1 MDDRRLTVIVVPHG
15 DAETRTLEMT
25 YGRLKLLVGAV
36 AVLLLA
42 FAAMVSLWWFVAA
55 QAARVPGLERE
66 VARLEEER
74 AQVAE
79 LARTL
84 QEVEEQYERVRQML
98 GADATPEAGE
108 PILPPLR
115 EGRDEEGLPIS
126 HENAPSAWP
135 LAEPGYI
142 TQQVSGVGR
151 ERHPGLDIAVPQ
163 DSWVRAAGSGTVLD
177 AGRDEVYGLYVL
189 VDHGL
194 GIESMYGH
202 ASQLFVTP
210 GDPVEQHEVIA
221 LSGSTGRSTAPHLH
235 FEIRRNGE
243 PVDPLTYVQ
252 KP

>member
-25 YGRLKLLVGAV
+25 YGRVKLLVGAV

-74 AQVAE
+74 SQVAE

-98 GADATPEAGE
+98 GADAAPEAGE

-115 EGRDEEGLPIS
+115 NGGDEAGLPIS
-126 HENAPSAWP
+126 HENAPTAWP
-135 LAEPGYI
+135 LAEAGYI

-163 DSWVRAAGSGTVLD
+163 DSYVRASGSGTVLD
-177 AGRDEVYGLYVL
+177 AGRDEVYGLFVL

-194 GIESMYGH
+194 GVESMYGH
-202 ASQLFVTP
+202 ASRLFVTP

-235 FEIRRNGE
+235 FEIRKNGE